1 MNNKELILKRLL
13 EEKHITI
20 DELFIL
26 NEKENL
32 LPTTVIIKDLNPYPV
47 WQQPYTLNPFYY
59 TISTASINPKI
70 RHHKFPSELEN
81 NLPSDY
87 KMD

>member
-26 NEKENL
+26 NEKEN
-32 LPTTVIIKDLNPYPV
+32 
-47 WQQPYTLNPFYY
+47 
-59 TISTASINPKI
+59 
-70 RHHKFPSELEN
+70 
-81 NLPSDY
+81 
-87 KMD
+87 